1 MSGIQNHHEFFEKL
15 KARLVE
21 LGLQDGVASAAAK
34 SVHPIKKEGNTVI
47 AECKSIFYRDT
58 ILKPRKNEISL
69 IAKECWGHDVDIL
82 FRSDS
87 ENHSA
92 PVQKRRSRVRHDENT
107 SRLLFDFAETGMPL
121 SGSQPNSRSS
131 SQTTKHPAAPI
142 VQMKGAKTAQ
152 QPPPPQPAAT
162 STSARRQSSSQNE
175 PVKLQAKPNIDSISR
190 STEVTPN
197 PISEEGENTSSLNIE
212 VGSARNNLIQDFM
225 FSTFVRGQS
234 NLVAFSACEAVTQNP
249 GNLTN
254 PVFLYGATGLG
265 KTHLLHS
272 VGNEIQRSHPEWKII
287 YVTSG
292 DFMIEHIASIRF
304 NKQEMFRNKYRQCDV
319 LLVDDIQFLER
330 KENTQLEFF
339 HTFNELYQRK
349 KQIVITSDKYPKD
362 IPNISERLKSRFVEG
377 LIAEIEPPSFE
388 DRLAIVE
395 AKSRMMGLRL
405 SSDLIQYISENVKA
419 NVREIQG
426 VLNNILMNQSMSG
439 KPPTLE
445 LIMNLLKRIVRQP
458 STVLSVDSIQRAVA
472 ANFNL
477 RVSDLLAPTRTQR
490 LVLPRH
496 IAMYLSSVMLD
507 CSTTEIAEAFA
518 KKDHTTVLHAISKVK
533 QLLEK
538 DVSTRATVNEIRRKL
553 DQNLD

>member
-1 MSGIQNHHEFFEKL
+1 MAGIQNRDLFYEKL
-15 KARLVE
+15 KARLMSS
-21 LGLQDGVASAAAK
+21 GLQDSVASTVAR
-34 SVHPIKKEGNTVI
+34 SILPVKKEGNAVI
-47 AECKSIFYRDT
+47 AECKNSFYRDT
-58 ILKPRKNEISL
+58 ILKPRKNEITQ
-69 IAKECWGHDVDIL
+69 IAKECWG
-82 FRSDS
+82 SDT
-87 ENHSA
+87 ELLIKTETEAEFTPA
-92 PVQKRRSRVRHDENT
+92 PKRRARGATAAKETGS
-107 SRLLFDFAETGMPL
+107 LFDFALPPL
-121 SGSQPNSRSS
+121 TSS
-131 SQTTKHPAAPI
+131 SSAVTPQASEPILKQTPALPLVREKQPPARTQLKAP
-142 VQMKGAKTAQ
+142 KTA
-152 QPPPPQPAAT
+152 
-162 STSARRQSSSQNE
+162 SSQRIPTENSK
-175 PVKLQAKPNIDSISR
+175 VMLQATANIDQISKT
-190 STEVTPN
+190 TEVTPN
-197 PISEEGENTSSLNIE
+197 PVFDDSEKEPVNITVE
-212 VGSARNNLIQDFM
+212 VGTSGQNLIQEFT

-234 NLVAFSACEAVTQNP
+234 NLVAYSACEAVTQNP

-254 PVFLYGATGLG
+254 PVFIYGATGLG

-272 VGNEIQRSHPEWKII
+272 VGNEIQRVHPEWRII

-304 NKQEMFRNKYRQCDV
+304 NKQEVFRNKYRQCDV

-377 LIAEIEPPSFE
+377 LIAEVEPPSFE

-405 SSDLIQYISENVKA
+405 TNDIIHHIAGNVKA

-426 VLNNILMNQSMSG
+426 VLNNLLMNQSMSG
-439 KPPTLE
+439 KSPTME
-445 LIMNLLKRIVRQP
+445 LAVNLLKRIVRQP
-458 STVLSVDSIQRAVA
+458 SAHLTIDTIQRVVA
-472 ANFNL
+472 TNFGI
-477 RVSDLLAPTRTQR
+477 RVSDLLAPTRTAR

-496 IAMYLSSVMLD
+496 IAMYLSSELLD
-507 CSTTEIAEAFA
+507 CSTTEIAEAFE
-518 KKDHTTVLHAISKVK
+518 KKDHTTVLHAIAKVK

-538 DVSTRATVNEIRRKL
+538 DLSTRATVSEIKRRL